1 MKLKSICL
9 ATAAVVS
16 LAATAVSAAE
26 LKFAN
31 FTPPFHTI
39 NASVIEKL
47 NADLSAA
54 TNGELTVR
62 GYHGGELGAGPV
74 EQYVRVLQGA
84 ADIAWGLP
92 GSRSRSRGC
101 VTGSCGGKHRSFRPF
116 TSSFIRCTAWPAA
129 S

>member
-1 MKLKSICL
+1 MKF
-9 ATAAVVS
+9 ATFAFAAGMAV
-16 LAATAVSAAE
+16 AANVAGAQE

-54 TNGELTVR
+54 SNGAVTVR

-74 EQYVRVLQGA
+74 EQYVRAVQGV
-84 ADIAWGLP
+84 ADMVWGLP
-92 GSRSRSRGC
+92 GY
-101 VTGSCGGKHRSFRPF
+101 
-116 TSSFIRCTAWPAA
+116 TSSQFQKTMIV
-129 S
+129 